1 MRLVCWYSD
10 PHKFE
15 DDTCDIAVELFRIHV
30 DGLGR
35 HVLDEGDGAAEV
47 CKEVTSLAHPQFI
60 FITKSEK
67 NRDLIICTYI

>member
-35 HVLDEGDGAAEV
+35 HILDEGDGAAEV
-47 CKEVTSLAHPQFI
+47 CKEVTTLAHP
-60 FITKSEK
+60 
-67 NRDLIICTYI
+67 